1 MNDQERLIVI
11 AAIAEI
17 AKSKASSNSLGAPQE
32 TSIKNLTDEMLSAI
46 DIVNSHAS
54 WTANKLK

>member
-32 TSIKNLTDEMLSAI
+32 TSIKNLMLK
-46 DIVNSHAS
+46 
-54 WTANKLK
+54 TNKDTLCFICF